1 MASFLEDYVRSS
13 AVVSVEDMIEDCED
27 QEDRLT
33 DWERAFID
41 GISAV
46 GENRITGR
54 QLDKLTEIWSRVTTT
69 D

>member
-13 AVVSVEDMIEDCED
+13 AVASVKDMIEDCED

-41 GISAV
+41 SISAV